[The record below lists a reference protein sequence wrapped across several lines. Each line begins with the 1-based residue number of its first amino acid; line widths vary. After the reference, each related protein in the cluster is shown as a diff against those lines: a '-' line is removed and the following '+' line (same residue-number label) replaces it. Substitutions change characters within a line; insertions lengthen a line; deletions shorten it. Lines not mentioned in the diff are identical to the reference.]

1 MQVKLFV
8 SDLDGTL
15 LKIGDQYSAG
25 VSEENKQA
33 IREFVKQGNVFA
45 VATARGIDYKE
56 ELEKVLG
63 FEIDY
68 VGNNG
73 ALIKI
78 QNRQRKHII
87 PNKLVKKVQEIV
99 RDEKLNVTVTLNADE
114 GFFYVPTNCYPF
126 DDQNS
131 NHNGD
136 FLEKFAERYKEGPN
150 YHVTKIMALANPKEI
165 ENIKTVLKQYLK
177 DELEI
182 VLSDVDLID
191 MTLKGC
197 SKGNGVKELAEM
209 YNIPDH
215 RVGVVG
221 DTENDASMFY
231 NFKNSYCMDHATD
244 EVKSAAT
251 TIVTSVKEALEQF
264 MEIEN

>member
-1 MQVKLFV
+1 MQVKLLV

-25 VSEENKQA
+25 VSEENKTA
-33 IREFVKQGNVFA
+33 IKEFVRSGNIFA

-56 ELEKVLG
+56 ELEQVLG

-73 ALIKI
+73 AVIKI
-78 QNRQRKHII
+78 QDRQRKHII
-87 PNKLVKKVQEIV
+87 PNKLVKKVQDIAKE
-99 RDEKLNVTVTLNADE
+99 EKLNLTVSINADE
-114 GFFYVPTNCYPF
+114 GFFYVPTSCYPF
-126 DDQNS
+126 DDKNS
-131 NHNGD
+131 NHNGE

-150 YHVTKIMALANPKEI
+150 YHVTKIMALVNPNEVNKVKEI
-165 ENIKTVLKQYLK
+165 LKKYLGN
-177 DELEI
+177 ELEI

-209 YNIPDH
+209 YNIPEH
-215 RVGVVG
+215 FVGVVG
-221 DTENDASMFY
+221 DTENDVSMFV
-231 NFKNSYCMDHATD
+231 NFKNSYCMNHATE
-244 EVKSAAT
+244 EVKKEAT
-251 TIVTSVKEALEQF
+251 TIVNSVKEALDIFQK
-264 MEIEN
+264 IDG